1 MIIMWIII
9 VLILVLVIR
18 TISLKSRR
26 YEVDETVIPSI
37 NMGKAVKKIYLKLLN
52 LKQSHIMIMKK
63 NRLGGRISG
72 GVK

>member
-37 NMGKAVKKIYLKLLN
+37 NMGKAVKKFI
-52 LKQSHIMIMKK
+52 
-63 NRLGGRISG
+63 
-72 GVK
+72 